1 MLAAPVRAAARPRA
15 ASAGARRRAPPLC
28 AGEDGSGTRRRP
40 NGRGRPRRTIEN
52 PSGVGSRRSQTG
64 DASPAVGQDVSSASG
79 MSVEEMYASLG
90 VEDEPGKDRL
100 WRAIRQEAKR
110 DSEKEPALASF
121 LYSTI
126 LAQSSLEDALSFHM
140 ANKLSSP
147 TLLSTHLFELFRAAM
162 DEDPTIGK
170 AVRADILAVAERD
183 PACCSFSQALLY
195 FKGFIAL
202 EVHRVAHRL
211 WQTGRRPLALALQSR
226 VSENFHVDFHP
237 AACIGSGLLLDH
249 ATGIVV
255 GETAVVGDN
264 CSMLHHVTLGGTGSA
279 GGDRHPKIG
288 DCVLIGA
295 SSTLLGP
302 IEVGCG
308 AKIGAGSVVLTDVPA
323 YTTFVGVPARQLG
336 EAKPPTSQPGTEM
349 DQTSYVEEFER
360 NGWDDWVI

>member
-1 MLAAPVRAAARPRA
+1 M
-15 ASAGARRRAPPLC
+15 
-28 AGEDGSGTRRRP
+28 
-40 NGRGRPRRTIEN
+40 
-52 PSGVGSRRSQTG
+52 
-64 DASPAVGQDVSSASG
+64 
-79 MSVEEMYASLG
+79 
-90 VEDEPGKDRL
+90 
-100 WRAIRQEAKR
+100 
-110 DSEKEPALASF
+110 
-121 LYSTI
+121 
-126 LAQSSLEDALSFHM
+126 
-140 ANKLSSP
+140 
-147 TLLSTHLFELFRAAM
+147 
-162 DEDPTIGK
+162 
-170 AVRADILAVAERD
+170 
-183 PACCSFSQALLY
+183 
-195 FKGFIAL
+195 
-202 EVHRVAHRL
+202 
-211 WQTGRRPLALALQSR
+211 
-226 VSENFHVDFHP
+226 
-237 AACIGSGLLLDH
+237 
-249 ATGIVV
+249 V